1 MGINF
6 KKSPSD
12 VQFFSQVFH
21 AMGQK
26 PAHHETSSNDWEWV
40 TGVTMTAART
50 NSTYHI
56 TVSGNASAN
65 GSNNGKGIPYIRVRR
80 GNTNTYV
87 GSNSNGIEGRKSEN
101 NNQNDKNKYDGGLF
115 SFTVKD
121 EPGLRTGDT
130 VTYSLQLKCNKEG
143 SGNFN
148 ASIGRF
154 PGEGHLSG
162 NTTGGASLNVK
173 EIAPEIGISDATI
186 RDFDV

>member
-1 MGINF
+1 M
-6 KKSPSD
+6 
-12 VQFFSQVFH
+12 
-21 AMGQK
+21 
-26 PAHHETSSNDWEWV
+26 
-40 TGVTMTAART
+40 
-50 NSTYHI
+50 
-56 TVSGNASAN
+56 
-65 GSNNGKGIPYIRVRR
+65 
-80 GNTNTYV
+80 
-87 GSNSNGIEGRKSEN
+87 
-101 NNQNDKNKYDGGLF
+101 
-115 SFTVKD
+115 KD

>member
-6 KKSPSD
+6 SNARYDEQNVSA
-12 VQFFSQVFH
+12 VFH

-26 PAHHETSSNDWEWV
+26 LAHHETSSNNWEWV
-40 TGVTMTAART
+40 TGVTMTAT
-50 NSTYHI
+50 KNNSTYHI
-56 TVSGNASAN
+56 RVSGNASAN

-80 GNTNTYV
+80 ENSNTYI
-87 GSNSNGIEGRKSEN
+87 GSDSNGIEGRKSEN
-101 NNQNDKNKYDGGLF
+101 NQTSKDKYDGSLF
-115 SFTVKD
+115 SFIGKD

-143 SGNFN
+143 NGNFN

-154 PGEGHLSG
+154 PGEGHLTG

-173 EIAPEIGISDATI
+173 EIAPEIGISNTTI
-186 RDFDV
+186 RDFDA